1 MIITDVQLSRCAVP
15 STQEEHE
22 KYMPELRS
30 YTRNPWSGPLAASVP
45 PRTTPLSLHL
55 YKTNYPMKKLCLILL
70 RYLLLLF
77 TDSFTVTIRNDQRT
91 Y

>member
-55 YKTNYPMKKLCLILL
+55 YKTVITL
-70 RYLLLLF
+70 
-77 TDSFTVTIRNDQRT
+77 
-91 Y
+91 